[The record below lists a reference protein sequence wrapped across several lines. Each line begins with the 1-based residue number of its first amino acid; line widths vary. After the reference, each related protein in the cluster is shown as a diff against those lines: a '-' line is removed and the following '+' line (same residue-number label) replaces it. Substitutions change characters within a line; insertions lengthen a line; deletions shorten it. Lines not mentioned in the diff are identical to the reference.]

1 MVRVFLYFI
10 YYLYIS
16 LVYAFYLRRENKKI
30 DCTICDQYDIT
41 FKNELWVGWFY
52 NECYNYEKRKRDREK
67 KNICLYYDKKLDIY
81 KENFWKIWINCNCI
95 SEKNKNI
102 KNSFSEEL

>member
-16 LVYAFYLRRENKKI
+16 LVYAFYLRKENKKI

-67 KNICLYYDKKLDIY
+67 KNICLYYDKKLNIY
-81 KENFWKIWINCNCI
+81 KENFWNIWINCNCI
-95 SEKNKNI
+95 SEENKNI